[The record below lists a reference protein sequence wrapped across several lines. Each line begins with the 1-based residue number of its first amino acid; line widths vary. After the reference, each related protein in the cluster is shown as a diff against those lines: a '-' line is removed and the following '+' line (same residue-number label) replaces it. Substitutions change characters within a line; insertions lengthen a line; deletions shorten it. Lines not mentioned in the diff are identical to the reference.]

1 MSEKNKIRL
10 IIGLAAIGSIVLM
23 WFVGLVLFCNHI
35 RNFQYDNLR
44 KTDAIIVL
52 TGGRNRITEGVRLLN
67 NHMAERLFISGVSH
81 DVTIADIETRAQ
93 MHADEP
99 IKIELGYKAT
109 NTIENASEI
118 AEWIKKNDIK
128 SVRWVTSNYHIPRSM
143 EELKPYNLSIDV
155 IINPVYSDF
164 VKDDWWK
171 SWGTFKFLTS
181 EYHKF
186 LFVYIRNLFR

>member
-1 MSEKNKIRL
+1 MSEKSKIRL
-10 IIGLAAIGSIVLM
+10 ILGFAAFESIILM

-35 RNFQYDNLR
+35 QNFQHDSTQ
-44 KTDAIIVL
+44 KTDAVIVL

-67 NHMAERLFISGVSH
+67 NHLAERLFISGVSH
-81 DVTIADIETRAQ
+81 DVTIADIEKKAQ

-99 IKIELGYKAT
+99 SKIELGYKAT

-118 AEWIKKNDIK
+118 ADWIKKNDIK
-128 SVRWVTSNYHIPRSM
+128 SVRWVTSNYHIPRSL
-143 EELKPYNLSIDV
+143 EELKPYHLSV
-155 IINPVYSDF
+155 ELVINPVYSDF

-171 SWGTFKFLTS
+171 SWGTFKFLAA